1 MIHFRPLVFGLLL
14 VPFLLLVQGMLGP
27 EASAAP
33 RRPPTLE
40 IVTVPPLPAARFTLD
55 GQPLVTDERGV
66 ARIAVAPT
74 PAGHEIALTNPLM
87 QGSDTTTEF
96 MRWYGHRDEDQG
108 FTPTLHQLHI
118 DKRTKLVATFQV
130 SRTVKLSF
138 VDQAHRPVDPGR
150 ISAVTL
156 RSDTNHMST
165 TSGGEPLRLV
175 AVRPAPG
182 DRSAVAKE
190 ASYSVQ
196 NVTMDGAN
204 VVNVGEQRFRPSQ
217 GPPVLEVVV
226 LLRSMHVQVTDL
238 LLGSPAPSSVL
249 VTSPDGRR
257 QDLSTDA
264 QGVVTLQ
271 NLARGTY
278 TLLPGGHPYS
288 VPQEVSLSRSQFV
301 NLKVVTYA
309 DAAILAVIGVVLVVG
324 LVTIGR
330 RRARR
335 HRMQTQEAADRTDDT
350 VIVDDE
356 EDKAAADELGDVAST
371 TSARSG

>member
-1 MIHFRPLVFGLLL
+1 MIRFRPLVFGLLL
-14 VPFLLLVQGMLGP
+14 VPCLLLVQGMLGP
-27 EASAAP
+27 AASAAP

-40 IVTVPPLPAARFTLD
+40 IVTVPPLPAARFTVD

-66 ARIAVAPT
+66 ARITVAPA
-74 PAGHEIALTNPLM
+74 PAGHEIALTNPIM
-87 QGSDTTTEF
+87 QGADTTTEF
-96 MRWYGHRDEDQG
+96 QRWYGHRDENQG
-108 FTPTLHQLHI
+108 FTPALHQLQI
-118 DKRTKLVATFQV
+118 DKRTKLIATFQV

-150 ISAVTL
+150 VSSVTM

-165 TSGGEPLRLV
+165 SNGGEPVRLV

-182 DRSAVAKE
+182 DRSPVAKE

-238 LLGSPAPSSVL
+238 LLGSPAPSSVQ
-249 VTSPDGRR
+249 VTSPDGRA
-257 QDLSTDA
+257 QDLVTDA

-278 TLLPGGHPYS
+278 TLLPGGHPYA
-288 VPQEVSLSRSQFV
+288 VPQDVSLSRSQFV
-301 NLKVVTYA
+301 NLKVVTFA
-309 DAAILAVIGVVLVVG
+309 DAAILAVIGFVLAVG
-324 LVTIGR
+324 LFVIGR

-335 HRMQTQEAADRTDDT
+335 HRSESQEAADTTAADDT
-350 VIVDDE
+350 AVVA
-356 EDKAAADELGDVAST
+356 EDAAADEHDDVAST